1 MPTKPGLPVPRR
13 LAAVSEGRTVVNEI
27 SSERLTEIFAT
38 DTEYLR
44 AFHVVT
50 TARLALVLELYDD
63 ARRLSAR
70 QRIINFL
77 AVIDRMRND
86 GRVMDCTQADISRVL
101 GISKVTVNQTLR
113 ALTEKGVIS
122 IGYGAVR
129 FEDREG
135 LSALADRA

>member
-1 MPTKPGLPVPRR
+1 
-13 LAAVSEGRTVVNEI
+13 
-27 SSERLTEIFAT
+27 
-38 DTEYLR
+38 
-44 AFHVVT
+44 
-50 TARLALVLELYDD
+50 
-63 ARRLSAR
+63 
-70 QRIINFL
+70 
-77 AVIDRMRND
+77 MRND